1 MFHFMLK
8 EGDQVGKI
16 SEKKLGIY
24 IIFIISIQCIQCTL
38 YTGTVQLLNM
48 RLRRRSLI
56 KTVKT
61 WTEWRKC
68 INRDFSK
75 DFFCKF
81 SGRTTRPNA

>member
-24 IIFIISIQCIQCTL
+24 IIFNLSIQCIQCIVYTAL

-75 DFFCKF
+75 DFFSF
-81 SGRTTRPNA
+81 VNSLVE